1 MARIIAYPNATNI
14 SSDDCLIGTQK
25 DNSGSYSSNPTKNFA
40 VGSVVTAGLGY
51 TSYTIILSQS
61 GGAAPIPVELN
72 NTTSATYT
80 WSRAGVGK
88 FEVKAS
94 SSIFNANTTAVF
106 LNVGGSSKP
115 DYARWA
121 VTGGDII
128 SVATYDNAGNPVD
141 GSFNE
146 GAFEIR
152 IYS

>member
-14 SSDDCLIGTQK
+14 SIDDCLIGTQK
-25 DNSGSYSSNPTKNFA
+25 ENTGTQMNPTKNFSI
-40 VGSVVTAGLGY
+40 GSIIEAGLGY

-80 WSRAGVGK
+80 WSRTGVGK

-121 VTGGDII
+121 VTAGDII
-128 SVATYDNAGNPVD
+128 SVSTYDSAGNPVD